1 MCFGNG
7 PKKESVKMR
16 GKVYVVAD
24 GQAGSCGKGKLVGYL
39 ARKLDVGITIN
50 HNMPNAGHTF
60 VFDDGRKVVTHH
72 LPIGVVNPRT
82 TLLIGAGP

>member
-16 GKVYVVAD
+16 GKVYVVTD

-39 ARKLDVGITIN
+39 ARKLDVDITMN

-60 VFDDGRKVVTHH
+60 VFDDGRKREG
-72 LPIGVVNPRT
+72 LFKKELRNESFKSSF
-82 TLLIGAGP
+82 